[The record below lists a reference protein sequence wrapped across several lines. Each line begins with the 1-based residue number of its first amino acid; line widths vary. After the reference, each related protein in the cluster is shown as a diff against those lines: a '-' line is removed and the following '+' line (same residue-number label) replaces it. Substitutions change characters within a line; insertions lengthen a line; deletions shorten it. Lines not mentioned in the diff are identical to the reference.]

1 MGFLINILKM
11 SNFSFIHSFLLTIP
25 YLSFYLTFYVY
36 NKDVFFLRAKSH
48 QKIDLYIY
56 FVIITSILFMIWNS
70 FFHEFLFLG
79 LKISKDTTFFND
91 KFITFLGISL
101 AVVGWLFT
109 VRSQLITNMKN
120 HSIQTIMNARLSDC
134 YNEKFDRIYAI
145 LENEKSLTLE
155 NYEAFT
161 SDHKSV
167 VHYILNYY
175 EFIAIGPRYNE
186 FDEQIV
192 KSMMRSQILKTYIT
206 FEEVINYSHQE
217 SLTYFEHFIALHQR
231 WNQVI
236 PFDDNET

>member
-1 MGFLINILKM
+1 MLDFLI
-11 SNFSFIHSFLLTIP
+11 
-25 YLSFYLTFYVY
+25 
-36 NKDVFFLRAKSH
+36 
-48 QKIDLYIY
+48 
-56 FVIITSILFMIWNS
+56 VI
-70 FFHEFLFLG
+70 
-79 LKISKDTTFFND
+79 
-91 KFITFLGISL
+91 
-101 AVVGWLFT
+101 
-109 VRSQLITNMKN
+109 MKN
-120 HSIQTIMNARLSDC
+120 LTVYMQ
-134 YNEKFDRIYAI
+134 F

-175 EFIAIGPRYNE
+175 EFIAIGLRYNE